1 MQNRKA
7 SFLDTLFKK
16 EGKGLMAQ
24 GKQKPAPKIEES
36 KAPPTKKQKS
46 KSRSAKKAQPP
57 TSPWVKVASIL
68 SNIDFIR
75 LFRVLFLALVVAF
88 IVYQYILLTKG
99 IFIKTYAALWHH
111 HKMLLLAGAAFITY
125 TSFIFYLGYRT
136 AKKR

>member
-1 MQNRKA
+1 
-7 SFLDTLFKK
+7 
-16 EGKGLMAQ
+16 MAQ

-36 KAPPTKKQKS
+36 KAPPAKKQKP
-46 KSRSAKKAQPP
+46 KSRSTKKAPPP
-57 TSPWVKVASIL
+57 TSPWVKAASIL

-75 LFRVLFLALVVAF
+75 LFRVLFLALAVGF

-99 IFIKTYAALWHH
+99 IFIKTYVDLWHH
-111 HKMLLLAGAAFITY
+111 HKMILLAGAAFIIY